1 MKTDMTFHRN
11 WEPSGLFRMIR
22 AVLGLLSTLFYLA
35 IAGVWLAHLP
45 NSLRLIADTY
55 IEAVAS
61 GYSSERRE
69 PEKKHKCLKRDSFIT
84 GSTVRKCEPAQ

>member
-1 MKTDMTFHRN
+1 MEIDMTFRRN

-22 AVLGLLSTLFYLA
+22 AVLRLLSTLFYLA

-45 NSLRLIADTY
+45 NSLRLIADAY
-55 IEAVAS
+55 NEAAAS
-61 GYSSERRE
+61 GYSSERPE
-69 PEKKHKCLKRDSFIT
+69 PEKRHKCSEHIRFVT